1 VSLLEEMAAQ
11 GHEQVLA
18 FQDPASGLRG
28 FLAIHDT
35 ALGPAHGGT
44 RLWRYTREQDALA
57 DALRLSRAMTYKAA
71 LAEVAGGG
79 GKAVI
84 LKHPG
89 LKRQEAFKA
98 YGAIV
103 ESLRGRFFTGPDAGV
118 TPDDLVAIRSATR
131 FVACGSSPELGDLNH
146 YTASGV
152 WHGMRAC
159 LEFTGLGKARVAIQ
173 GVGNVGMALARILKR
188 QGMELLVAD
197 SDPARAE
204 QAQQELGAQV
214 LPTEKILF
222 ADCDVFAPCALG
234 GVLTAETADRLQAR
248 IVCGAANNV
257 LSSIEVGDILA
268 RRGILYA
275 PDYLV
280 NAGALIRGSDFYL
293 QKRQE
298 STASVERIYERTR
311 RILQRAQERES
322 SPARIADELAEAHL
336 REARA
341 ARQAAS

>member
-1 VSLLEEMAAQ
+1 MNLLEQMTAG

-18 FQDPASGLRG
+18 FQNPASGLRG

-35 ALGPAHGGT
+35 TLGPAHGGT
-44 RLWRYTREQDALA
+44 RCWRYEREEDALA

-84 LKHPG
+84 LNHSE
-89 LKRQEAFKA
+89 LKRREAFEA

-103 ESLRGRFFTGPDAGV
+103 ESLHGRFFTGPDAGV
-118 TPDDLVAIRSATR
+118 TEDDLASIRKTTR
-131 FVACGSSPELGDLNH
+131 FVACASSPELGDLNH
-146 YTASGV
+146 FTASGV

-159 LEFTGLGKARVAIQ
+159 LEFAGLKRARVAVQ
-173 GVGNVGMALARILKR
+173 GVGHVGMALARILK
-188 QGMELLVAD
+188 QEGVELLVAD
-197 SDPARAE
+197 SDAGRAE
-204 QAQQELGAQV
+204 QAGSELGARV
-214 LPTEKILF
+214 LPPDEILTAF
-222 ADCDVFAPCALG
+222 CDVFAPCALG
-234 GVLTAETADRLQAR
+234 GILNPDTVGLLQAR

-257 LSSIEVGDILA
+257 LSAPEVAEELA

-280 NAGALIRGSDFYL
+280 NAGALIRGAEFYL
-293 QKRQE
+293 QKRKD
-298 STASVERIYERTR
+298 STDSVERIYARTR
-311 RILQRAQERES
+311 HILELARERQLP
-322 SPARIADELAEAHL
+322 PACIADQLAEARV

-341 ARQAAS
+341 ARG